1 MRIFV
6 TEKYLVVKGRIFAV
20 LLVFL
25 RVVLE
30 NTVVG
35 DGILMVK
42 SWWNA

>member
-1 MRIFV
+1 VLFV
-6 TEKYLVVKGRIFAV
+6 AEKYPMVGVRISAV

-42 SWWNA
+42 SWRNA